1 MSGWEPR
8 GLWGGASQ
16 QGCGPY
22 DLSSWA
28 LGSSGEALLR
38 ERQERNVP
46 GRQTGL
52 PEVLT
57 GCHSFE
63 VRVEE
68 MWPVRRCGRLTL
80 GSGAPSPA
88 SLAGSGEVLSVV
100 SDAGSVVFKP
110 RVTPG
115 GWARTRGAQRG
126 GGVRGGSLFSRRT
139 NWGPRSSLDVSTAT
153 SCRSRCRGV
162 FIPQASVA
170 LLSRDVPVGRSPCS
184 SEGGDSGRPQ
194 GAPRDTPGAT
204 PAPRRRAL

>member
-68 MWPVRRCGRLTL
+68 MWP
-80 GSGAPSPA
+80 SH
-88 SLAGSGEVLSVV
+88 AGLWRAVPSVV
-100 SDAGSVVFKP
+100 GGEREGSV
-110 RVTPG
+110 
-115 GWARTRGAQRG
+115 
-126 GGVRGGSLFSRRT
+126 
-139 NWGPRSSLDVSTAT
+139 
-153 SCRSRCRGV
+153 
-162 FIPQASVA
+162 
-170 LLSRDVPVGRSPCS
+170 CS
-184 SEGGDSGRPQ
+184 
-194 GAPRDTPGAT
+194 
-204 PAPRRRAL
+204 